1 MVNMS
6 PDLHI
11 TGDDRADA
19 LLSTDP
25 NALLLGMVLDQQDKL
40 EKAFAGPRLIADRMG
55 GALDV
60 TAIATMSEEDFIA
73 ICVGP
78 PAVHRFPAAMARRL
92 RQVCQLLADEYAGD
106 AANLWRSA
114 TSGAQIRATIQ
125 SLPGFGEQKAKI
137 FTALLGKQYGAGQ
150 AGWRDAAG
158 DYGLDGFRS
167 VADIVDADSLIKVRT
182 TKSEAKAAAK
192 AKSAGQKTG

>member
-1 MVNMS
+1 MS

>member
-150 AGWRDAAG
+150 AGWREAAG

>member
-1 MVNMS
+1 MS

-150 AGWRDAAG
+150 AGWREAAG

>member
-1 MVNMS
+1 MS

-92 RQVCQLLADEYAGD
+92 RQVCQLLADDYAGD

-150 AGWRDAAG
+150 AGWREAAG

-192 AKSAGQKTG
+192 AKSAGRKTG